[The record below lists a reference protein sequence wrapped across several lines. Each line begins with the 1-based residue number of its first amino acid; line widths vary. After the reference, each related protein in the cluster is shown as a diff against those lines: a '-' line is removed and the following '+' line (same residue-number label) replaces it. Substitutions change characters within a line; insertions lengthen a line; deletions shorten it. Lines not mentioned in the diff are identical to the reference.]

1 MIRAPARGGIGYTQ
15 NGVLHLVP
23 RELRLGSIRCIGAT
37 DRKQFQISFRVL
49 LNPPISSVD
58 AMKLNTR

>member
-1 MIRAPARGGIGYTQ
+1 MIRAAASGTLKMAFCISYRASSGGVYP
-15 NGVLHLVP
+15 LHW
-23 RELRLGSIRCIGAT
+23 CN